1 MRITE
6 RTYQNN
12 FLRGVSKNQ
21 TEIER
26 LQRQMEYQTKI
37 FKPSDSPIGA
47 AKSVRLNDQIKNNEK
62 YMENIE
68 NSYAFLQETTTA
80 LDSIHTNV
88 QELITMFPTISNATY
103 KDQYNEFADKIDMAL
118 DTILNFANQEFD
130 GKYLFGGT
138 DFAAAPY
145 GDQTPPPATPPPSRV
160 IELKTSGTT
169 GTSNV
174 NIGKSLTQS
183 INVKGDDVF
192 GVMGTNDIF
201 NTLVKIS
208 DDLRAG
214 NPPTEADMQIVE
226 DFEANVLTQ
235 SSKAGNTVNQLLTMK
250 DALESQNLEL
260 TELYSNENDVD
271 MTEAALELETY
282 QYNLE
287 VSYKI
292 AAKIMPTSL
301 LDYL

>member
-1 MRITE
+1 M
-6 RTYQNN
+6 YQNN
-12 FLRGVSKNQ
+12 FLRGVNKSQ
-21 TEIER
+21 TEIEK
-26 LQRQMEYQTKI
+26 LQRQMEFQTKI

-62 YMENIE
+62 YVENIE
-68 NSYAFLQETTTA
+68 NSYAFLQETTNA
-80 LDSIHTNV
+80 LGSIHTNI
-88 QELITMFPTISNATY
+88 QEIITLFPTISNATY
-103 KDQYNEFADKIDMAL
+103 QDQYNEFADKIDMAL
-118 DTILNFANQEFD
+118 DTILNFANQQFD

-138 DFAAAPY
+138 DFSAAPY
-145 GDQTPPPATPPPSRV
+145 AYQTPPPPVPPPSRAV
-160 IELKTSGTT
+160 ILQTASTT
-169 GTSNV
+169 GTSSV
-174 NIGKSLTQS
+174 NIGKSLTQA

-192 GVMGTNDIF
+192 GVIGTNDVF

-214 NPPTEADMQIVE
+214 ITPVEADMQVIE
-226 DFEANVLTQ
+226 DFEKNLLTQ

-250 DALESQNLEL
+250 EALESQNLEL

-271 MTEAALELETY
+271 MTEAALQLEMY
-282 QYNLE
+282 QYSLE

-292 AAKIMPTSL
+292 AASIMPTSL